1 MFGNGL
7 DREQA
12 FTDILSSVNSIKTTT
27 TKKSEILFLKAD
39 MTKRNA
45 NNGDYL
51 R

>member
-7 DREQA
+7 EREQA
-12 FTDILSSVNSIKTTT
+12 FKEISSSVNSIKTTT
-27 TKKSEILFLKAD
+27 TKKSKILFLKAD